1 MSKQIEKAIAE
12 RDAGPSQLIE
22 TYRADLTA
30 VLPRHVKPEQWM
42 RLSVG
47 LLRKNKQLAQVAQ
60 ANPWSLMSALLDCA
74 RLGLEPGVTY
84 HLVPFG
90 SEIVGI
96 SDYKGLI
103 ELMYNS
109 GSVRSVKS
117 EVIRAGDLE
126 RHPDD
131 GKPRF
136 LWEPDEMERPRFKPD
151 WFADRGDLIG
161 AYAYA
166 VMDDGAVSQV
176 IVMNKGEIEKVR
188 AVSKTAKKSD
198 SPWNVWPDRMFRKTV
213 LRQLAKFVPTST
225 EKLTATAERLDSVP
239 DLVLPHRDELPPVP
253 DRPLYDDG
261 DVVDADV
268 VDQSAA
274 GVAAPSDQL
283 VSAAGLKQVHTLLTT
298 IGVTDQA
305 ERRTTLGVMVGR
317 TLGSSKELTMQEAS
331 GVFDVLSRLARQD
344 DPATALSVYLGSLDM
359 VSES

>member
-1 MSKQIEKAIAE
+1 MSNQIAKAIAE

-47 LLRKNKQLAQVAQ
+47 LLRKNRQLAQVAA

-109 GSVRSVKS
+109 GSIASVKS
-117 EVIRAGDLE
+117 EVIREADLD
-126 RHPDD
+126 RHPVD
-131 GKPRF
+131 GQPRF
-136 LWEPDEMERPRFKPD
+136 LWEPDEMDRPRFKPD

-166 VMDDGAVSQV
+166 IMDDGAVSQV
-176 IVMNKGEIEKVR
+176 IVMNKREIEQIR
-188 AVSKTAKKSD
+188 AVSKTAKKAD
-198 SPWNVWPDRMFRKTV
+198 SPWNVWPDRMWRKTV

-225 EKLTATAERLDSVP
+225 ERLTAVADRVDAVP
-239 DLVLPHRDELPPVP
+239 ALEPVLPHRDELPPVP
-253 DRPLYDDG
+253 DRPVYDDAEVEEHARTTMPVTIVTATQAQLTKIHALFG
-261 DVVDADV
+261 TLEV
-268 VDQSAA
+268 
-274 GVAAPSDQL
+274 SDQ
-283 VSAAGLKQVHTLLTT
+283 
-298 IGVTDQA
+298 I
-305 ERRTTLGVMVGR
+305 ERHATLGMLVR
-317 TLGSSKELTMQEAS
+317 REIGSSKELTKAEAS
-331 GVFDVLSRLARQD
+331 SVIETLSRLASNE
-344 DPATALSVYLGSLDM
+344 DPPTALSFYLANIEDQ
-359 VSES
+359 EE